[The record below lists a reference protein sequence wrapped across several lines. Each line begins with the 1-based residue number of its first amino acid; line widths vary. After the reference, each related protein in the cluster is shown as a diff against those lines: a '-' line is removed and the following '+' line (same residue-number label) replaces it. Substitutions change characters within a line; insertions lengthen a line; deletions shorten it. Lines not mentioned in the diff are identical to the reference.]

1 MGGVRGRAGQVLR
14 EGMEV
19 GLKWAGAQ
27 EAVGSRHTDRR
38 SQTREFTEGVRIC
51 VMRLV
56 AEGVEW
62 GEAA

>member
-1 MGGVRGRAGQVLR
+1 MLR

-27 EAVGSRHTDRR
+27 EAVGSRHTDLR